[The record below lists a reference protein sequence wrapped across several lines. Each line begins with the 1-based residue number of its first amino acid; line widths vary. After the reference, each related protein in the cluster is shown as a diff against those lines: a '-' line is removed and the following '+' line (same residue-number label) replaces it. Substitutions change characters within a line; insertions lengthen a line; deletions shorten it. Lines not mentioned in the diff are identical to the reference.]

1 MGNGAALILIAFLA
15 LATFLLVRSGEI
27 KAWHVALVGILA
39 IYLDRIGWTDPIVY
53 AVTWIVQ
60 GLTHTPTT

>member
-1 MGNGAALILIAFLA
+1 MSNGAALTLIAFLA
-15 LATFLLVRSGEI
+15 LATFLLVRSGELRF
-27 KAWHVALVGILA
+27 WQVLLVGVLA

-60 GLTHTPTT
+60 GLTHTTT